1 MKEAAGTCASVLEGI
16 HQETPQRGGAAPP
29 RRGRLPGAL

>member
-16 HQETPQRGGAAPP
+16 HQETPQRGAAPP